1 VDAGAVEPAPDD
13 SGQLAS
19 PVAPAIHRVTIRGL
33 RVHWFD
39 GGEEPVTAT
48 LRFRV
53 GPVDETVASAGLTV
67 MTANALVAAA
77 RETLGLRQPVD
88 SWPGAHADGDLDLDD
103 WQDPDVDGEDDEDM
117 VGAEDEATDAVG
129 SEDAYT
135 DGEAANIREDGD
147 AQDAEDAAAAG
158 IEPELGW
165 SLDGTSVAF
174 HCTGTAEE
182 VGQQLACLVVP
193 DVSWTTVP
201 PLSDAARW
209 FRTDLERTTIEEL
222 LAPWFGARGYGLG
235 YVLGR
240 FAGAK
245 PTPAELHA
253 WVRSRFVRENAVLVL
268 NRDPHELDLPKLP
281 AGRWYPPPPPEPV
294 PATPAFLP
302 IGGGVLAWSG
312 IGPRVPALSTAV
324 HAVADRLRRQVE
336 GPHRLVFEVE
346 VSILPLDA
354 SSALVVIAVEG
365 ADLDAAVH
373 LAPDLEAILDD
384 LSADGPT
391 TAELA
396 RDRSRRQSLAIDRPG
411 LAHQLAENDLAGARP
426 LTLDELTESWSAI
439 EADDVKAALVAA
451 RTRSLLLAPL
461 PEVPLGYL
469 PYPGA
474 PRRRPAGI
482 FRKSIRDGKR
492 TRLLVDDDGVAE
504 ERDGE
509 IAWSVDWPDVEL
521 VHSAPH
527 RLRLVTRDWGEIELT
542 AADWEYGAQLLAVV
556 ARAIPPERMAFAI
569 PDPAVPALARR
580 PGWWWAGSSPRGRA
594 VPASDLVEP
603 RA

>member
-1 VDAGAVEPAPDD
+1 MDADPVEPATDD
-13 SGQLAS
+13 SGQLVS
-19 PVAPAIHRVTIRGL
+19 PVAPAIRRVTIRGL
-33 RVHWFD
+33 RVHWYD

-53 GPVDETVASAGLTV
+53 GPVDETVASAGLTA
-67 MTANALVAAA
+67 MAANALVAAA
-77 RETLGLRQPVD
+77 RETLGLREPVD
-88 SWPGAHADGDLDLDD
+88 PWPGAHADGDLDLDD
-103 WQDPDVDGEDDEDM
+103 WQDPDADDE
-117 VGAEDEATDAVG
+117 EDEATDAAG
-129 SEDAYT
+129 SEDAYM
-135 DGEAANIREDGD
+135 DGEAATIREDGD
-147 AQDAEDAAAAG
+147 AQDAEGAAAR

-174 HCTGTAEE
+174 HCTGTAAE
-182 VGQQLACLVVP
+182 VGWQLACLVVP
-193 DVSWTTVP
+193 DAPWTTVAAG
-201 PLSDAARW
+201 SAVARW
-209 FRTDLERTTIEEL
+209 FRAGVERTTIEEL

-240 FAGAK
+240 FAGAE

-253 WVRSRFVRENAVLVL
+253 WARSRLVRENAVLVL
-268 NRDPHELDLPKLP
+268 NRNPEGVDLPVLP
-281 AGRWYPPPPPEPV
+281 AGRSFPPPPPQAVATV
-294 PATPAFLP
+294 PTFIP
-302 IGGGVLAWSG
+302 IGDGVLAWSG

-324 HAVADRLRRQVE
+324 HTVADRLRHQVE

-365 ADLDAAVH
+365 ADLDAAVL

-384 LSADGPT
+384 LSAEGPAP
-391 TAELA
+391 AELA
-396 RDRSRRQSLAIDRPG
+396 RDRSRRQSLALDRPG
-411 LAHQLAENDLAGARP
+411 LAHQLAENDLAGATP
-426 LTLDELTESWSAI
+426 VTFDELTAAWSTIGAN
-439 EADDVKAALVAA
+439 DVKAALVAT

-461 PEVPLGYL
+461 PEVPVGYE
-469 PYPGA
+469 PYSHA
-474 PRRRPAGI
+474 QRRRPAGI

-492 TRLLVDDDGVAE
+492 TRLLVDDDGLAE

-521 VHSAPH
+521 VRSAPYQ
-527 RLRLVTRDWGEIELT
+527 LRLVTREWGEVELN
-542 AADWEYGAQLLAVV
+542 AGDWEFGAQLLAVV
-556 ARAIPPERMAFAI
+556 ARAIPPERIAFAI

-594 VPASDLVEP
+594 APASDLVEP